1 MARLIQLNAQ
11 PLEMSLETLL
21 GAQITGMIS
30 SSPDTEC
37 FKLSIKRVQDSVLLE
52 VEESNPST
60 PKSLVPV
67 YSVHK
72 KADAVQFPKWN
83 TGWDVR
89 RLDPSKQTPVDAKG
103 GPVVA
108 NFKDEADA
116 KAYAQQKNALAHTE
130 VPPPRFYVNNYG
142 SSWAVFDNER
152 KGMPRC
158 DQYVGLFKH
167 NARAAAEE
175 YAKFLND
182 KVK

>member
-21 GAQITGMIS
+21 GTQITGMIS

-37 FKLSIKRVQDSVLLE
+37 FKLSIKRVHDSVLLE
-52 VEESNPST
+52 VEESNQST

-89 RLDPSKQTPVDAKG
+89 RLNPSKFTPVDSKG

-130 VPPPRFYVNNYG
+130 VPPPRFTVERY
-142 SSWAVFDNER
+142 SSGWGVADAER
-152 KGMPRC
+152 IDSTKDHRILARFGYN
-158 DQYVGLFKH
+158 D
-167 NARAAAEE
+167 RAAADE